1 MWKEFGI
8 ILTVNSAKA
17 SQHPKKKLQESQCC
31 RIKVVKKNTTNV
43 HVSCFCIIA
52 LASKIT
58 SAYTSPFIYLSMQ
71 NLWLYYILI
80 ILIIEEIL
88 LGHLRNW
95 RLFLCFFQRD

>member
-31 RIKVVKKNTTNV
+31 RIKVVKKYYEC
-43 HVSCFCIIA
+43 SCFMFCIIA

>member
-1 MWKEFGI
+1 MWKEYGI
-8 ILTVNSAKA
+8 ILTVNGAKA

-43 HVSCFCIIA
+43 KVSWNCFCIIA

-71 NLWLYYILI
+71 NLWL
-80 ILIIEEIL
+80 
-88 LGHLRNW
+88 
-95 RLFLCFFQRD
+95 